1 MYPTLENSNPEA
13 IRRIKAIA
21 ANDPAFLVGLAGQFA
36 ELTKYNI
43 YALSPDAIEM
53 LINDFRDVQFPPLA
67 SIALDEMASTK
78 LAQYIT
84 DERLAAAI
92 AEFETI
98 EAVALVVALQL
109 YYADERANPGRPV
122 TMGAYLPFF
131 PVEGIDQ
138 E

>member
-13 IRRIKAIA
+13 VRRIQAIA
-21 ANDPAFLVGLAGQFA
+21 ANDPAFLVSLAGQFA

-43 YALSPDAIEM
+43 YALSQDTIEA
-53 LINDFRDVQFPPLA
+53 LIEDSRGVSFPPLA

-84 DERLAAAI
+84 DEQLAASI
-92 AEFETI
+92 ADFETI

-109 YYADERANPGRPV
+109 YFADERANPGRPV
-122 TMGAYLPFF
+122 TLEAYLPFL